1 MNKKILLLLLSYTI
15 SGMHSQNKIKCIESD
30 TYKIMANGKLAI
42 KKGNVAVCFNEYAFS
57 FITEESGLI
66 TFEIET
72 QSRQKYQRG
81 TKMVDGFLNT
91 ESKTN
96 RRGDYSVDI
105 SQGSEIEITINYPS
119 VQNGYAILVTSKSW
133 VGGKELSLSVNEN
146 LSSIKKIESDSTK
159 TNIKKTSNTTIVP
172 VEQNEIIYTIAGE
185 QAEYVGGPSEM
196 SKYINKNFKYPTIA
210 KEKGITGKC
219 FLKFV
224 VSSDGSIKD
233 IQVIKGVDQCPE
245 CDQEAIRIIKGMPN
259 WKPGKVGGKAVSTY
273 YNYPFQFRLD

>member
-1 MNKKILLLLLSYTI
+1 MTKKLILLLSI
-15 SGMHSQNKIKCIESD
+15 AVSVMHSQNKIKCIESD
-30 TYKIMANGKLAI
+30 TYKIMANGKLTN

-66 TFEIET
+66 TFEIEP

-105 SQGSEIEITINYPS
+105 SQGSEIEVTINYPS
-119 VQNGYAILVTSKSW
+119 VQNGYAILITSKSW
-133 VGGKELSLSVNEN
+133 VGGKEISLKVNEN
-146 LSSIKKIESDSTK
+146 ISSIKKIESDTTK
-159 TNIKKTSNTTIVP
+159 NSIKTTTNTVAIP
-172 VEQNEIIYTIAGE
+172 VEQKEIIYTIVQE
-185 QAEYVGGPSEM
+185 LPEYVGGASEM
-196 SKYINKNFKYPTIA
+196 TKYINKNFQYPPIA

-233 IQVIKGVDQCPE
+233 IQVLKGVSQCPE

-259 WKPGKVGGKAVSTY
+259 WKPGKVGGKAVSSY
-273 YNYPFQFRLD
+273 YNYPFKFNLD